1 MWIFFSILGAF
12 SDTIRDVLQKKNTTK
27 YNPIISGFS
36 LNFYGSLVCIPFVI
50 LLGVPDIKA
59 GYWSAVAVLAVCG
72 SLWPILFS
80 YALSHD
86 RLSNLVPLL
95 ALNPILTT
103 LAVLIFDRK
112 APSMVGWVGIVL
124 VFVGLY
130 LTRFD
135 RGLLKT
141 KGILFPLIHV
151 FSSTS
156 GLSMV
161 GVSLC
166 WSIGA
171 VAANVIIHASSPL
184 FYIPTSVV
192 ASTILSFFVVLVF
205 ERSFFR
211 KMFSLSWQMIP
222 FSLIHL
228 VSEFSVGMALS
239 TGFLPY
245 VASIKRSAIIGST
258 IAGVVVFKE
267 RITAFNMFG
276 VLTTFIGV
284 VTIIISR

>member
-1 MWIFFSILGAF
+1 M
-12 SDTIRDVLQKKNTTK
+12 
-27 YNPIISGFS
+27 
-36 LNFYGSLVCIPFVI
+36 CIPF
-50 LLGVPDIKA
+50 LLLFGVPEIKA
-59 GYWSAVAVLAVCG
+59 GYWGAVVVLAICG

-86 RLSNLVPLL
+86 NLSNLVPLL
-95 ALNPILTT
+95 ALNPIMTT
-103 LAVLIFDRK
+103 LAVVIFDHK
-112 APSMVGWVGIVL
+112 TPSVLGWAGIVL

-130 LTRFD
+130 LSRFD
-135 RGLLKT
+135 KDLFKT

-151 FSSTS
+151 FSSMS

-161 GVSLC
+161 GVGLC

-171 VAANVIIHASSPL
+171 VAANIIIHTSSAL
-184 FYIPTSVV
+184 FYIPTS
-192 ASTILSFFVVLVF
+192 ALSSAILSFFVVLIF

-211 KMFSLSWQMIP
+211 KMFSLSWHMIP

-258 IAGVVVFKE
+258 IAGVVIFKE
-267 RITAFNMFG
+267 KISMFNAFG
-276 VLTTFIGV
+276 VFTTFIGV